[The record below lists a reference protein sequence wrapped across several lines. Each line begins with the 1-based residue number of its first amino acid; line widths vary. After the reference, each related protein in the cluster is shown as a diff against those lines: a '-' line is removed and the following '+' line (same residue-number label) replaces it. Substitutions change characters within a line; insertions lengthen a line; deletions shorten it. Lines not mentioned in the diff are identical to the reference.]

1 MLRKGGLGYLSWLQ
15 LALSNNQLVTAADP
29 LLIQRLCELGVV
41 VVGYA
46 SSPSGFRP
54 GEASPAMAA
63 SVGPLPGPPQP
74 WLPC

>member
-1 MLRKGGLGYLSWLQ
+1 MLRKGGVGYLSWLQ

-29 LLIQRLCELGVV
+29 LLIQRLWELG

-46 SSPSGFRP
+46 SSPRGSRP